1 MPTAPNRR
9 RTALRPAGPARSAR
23 RALTFVE
30 LLVAMAVAGVF
41 FLSVLMAFSQILR
54 AGEQAEAQVAAN
66 NQARAALL
74 YLARDIEQ
82 VRRDTSTPM
91 QFFLLENRSFSYGD
105 GRDNDGDGV
114 VDEEI
119 VDGRDNDGD
128 WTINHDRHAR
138 LGPYRERPEFVG
150 IPDLGD
156 LKVDEDCKFGND
168 RLTLRIPPDPLGADT
183 RNDKIVYQIGSYE
196 GQEHVLLRTVIT
208 DPDDPNSE
216 SITEPLAFHVL
227 AFDILVWNCNADAE
241 DAAGRPFPYWT
252 SEWDARTRI
261 FPFSK
266 PHNAPD
272 GVPPFEFPASV
283 RAQITIYSGRLPLP
297 SIGWTPGEPIE
308 TLTMTTTIN
317 LEVTLKDLRYERF
330 IR

>member
-1 MPTAPNRR
+1 MP
-9 RTALRPAGPARSAR
+9 ALSLPPSRPGRPPRVGAAAA
-23 RALTFVE
+23 RALTLVE

-82 VRRDTSTPM
+82 TRRDTSTPM
-91 QFFLLENRSFSYGD
+91 QFFLLENRTLSYGD

-114 VDEEI
+114 MDEE
-119 VDGRDNDGD
+119 VMDGRDSDGD
-128 WTINHDRHAR
+128 WTLNHDRHAR
-138 LGPYRERPEFVG
+138 IGSYRERPEFLGV
-150 IPDLGD
+150 PDLGD

-168 RLTLRIPPDPLGADT
+168 RLTLRIPPDPLGGDT
-183 RNDKIVYQIGSYE
+183 RDEKVVYELGSYE
-196 GQEHVLLRTVIT
+196 GQDHVLLRTVIT
-208 DPDDPNSE
+208 APDSPNPASV
-216 SITEPLAFHVL
+216 TEPLAFNVL
-227 AFDILVWNCNADAE
+227 AFDVLVWNCNADAE
-241 DAAGRPFPYWT
+241 DATGRPRPYWT

-266 PHNAPD
+266 PFNAPD
-272 GVPPFEFPASV
+272 GVPPFEFPSSV
-283 RAQITIYSGRLPLP
+283 RVQITVYSGRLELP
-297 SIGWTPGEPIE
+297 MLSWTPGEPIE
-308 TLTMTTTIN
+308 TLTLTTTIN
-317 LEVTLKDLRYERF
+317 LEAILKDLRYERF

>member
-1 MPTAPNRR
+1 MPTLASPRPDS
-9 RTALRPAGPARSAR
+9 LRPFGPAAAFS
-23 RALTFVE
+23 RALTIVE

-41 FLSVLMAFSQILR
+41 FVSVLMAFSQILR

-82 VRRDTSTPM
+82 VRRDTSTPQ
-91 QFFLLENRSFSYGD
+91 QFLLLENRTFSYGD

-114 VDEEI
+114 VDEE
-119 VDGRDNDGD
+119 VLDGRDNDGD
-128 WTINHDRHAR
+128 WTLAHDRHAR
-138 LGPYRERPEFVG
+138 IGSYRERPEFLG

-168 RLTLRIPPDPLGADT
+168 RLTLRIPPDPLSGYT
-183 RNDKIVYQIGSYE
+183 RNEKIIYEIGGYE
-196 GQEHVLLRTVIT
+196 GQDHVLLRTVIT
-208 DPDDPNSE
+208 DPDTPSAV
-216 SITEPLAFHVL
+216 SITEPLAFNVL
-227 AFDILVWNCNADAE
+227 AFDVLVWNCNADSE
-241 DAAGRPFPYWT
+241 DAAGRPRPYWT
-252 SEWDARTRI
+252 SEWDARMRI

-266 PHNAPD
+266 PYNAPD

-283 RAQITIYSGRLPLP
+283 RAQITVYSGRIDLP
-297 SIGWTPGEPIE
+297 SLGWTPGEPIE
-308 TLTMTTTIN
+308 TLTMSTIIN
-317 LEVTLKDLRYERF
+317 VEAILKDLRYERF